1 MYLRSHVQAAKG
13 RHENAR
19 EAIESGCGTRGRSN
33 VGSAARGKG
42 KTKKGSLVD
51 CCWDFEEPQP
61 LRLRL
66 ADEQDSKQ
74 ACIRRGMSEGE
85 RAVTTPRIGW
95 RKLTDPGD

>member
-19 EAIESGCGTRGRSN
+19 EAIEVGCGAKGRDN
-33 VGSAARGKG
+33 IGPAARGKG
-42 KTKKGSLVD
+42 KTKKSLVN
-51 CCWDFEEPQP
+51 CWDLEEPQLLHP
-61 LRLRL
+61 RS
-66 ADEQDSKQ
+66 ADRDSKQ
-74 ACIRRGMSEGE
+74 ASVRRGMSEGE